1 MKWLMLILTC
11 LCIPAWAAQ
20 DITASYEV
28 FSHGSKIG
36 QIDETY
42 HSSDDH
48 YTLTSTTTPLGLLA
62 LFRPQKVF
70 INSDGL
76 VDEQGLHPL
85 HFTQTREGD
94 PGKSVSAQFDWAEQ
108 QLTLINPAQSV
119 TLSLPRGTQ
128 DRLSAMYQFMF
139 ISFAKRSSL
148 DFAMTNGSKLDSYH
162 YAVGARQKLSTP
174 AGKLDS
180 LYLDSQAKP
189 GENRTEI
196 WLATQHHN
204 LPCKMI
210 ITDAQGEQI
219 TQVLSKLKITP

>member
-11 LCIPAWAAQ
+11 LCAPAWAAQ
-20 DITASYEV
+20 DIAVTYEV

-36 QIDETY
+36 QIDESY
-42 HSSDDH
+42 HSSGDH

-85 HFTQTREGD
+85 NFTQTREGD
-94 PGKSVSAQFDWAEQ
+94 PGKSVSARFDWAEQ
-108 QLTLINPAQSV
+108 QLTLSNPAQSV
-119 TLSLPRGTQ
+119 TLPLPRDTQ

-139 ISFAKRSSL
+139 ISFTKRSSL

-162 YAVGARQKLSTP
+162 YAVGARQKMNTP
-174 AGKLDS
+174 AGKFDS

-219 TQVLSKLKITP
+219 TQVLSTLKITP